1 MLNLLHQFNKKKFM
15 KNKFLG
21 SAFTSYGPFIGT
33 WIIVI
38 SLHILVYLDNP
49 TRFLA
54 GLVTPSIVISML
66 ILMLIALVV
75 GYIIGYIPAF
85 ITGELFLHIF
95 KNKLAKA
102 NLYQV
107 IAYGSLTSFL
117 WTPVLLIF
125 PQFFKEW
132 LKAFLYFHFVFIL
145 PITVICAV
153 IEWKKL
159 KLIDR

>member
-1 MLNLLHQFNKKKFM
+1 M
-15 KNKFLG
+15 KNKILG
-21 SAFTSYGPFIGT
+21 SSFTCYGPFIGT

-38 SLHILVYLDNP
+38 SFHILVYLDHP
-49 TRFLA
+49 SHFLA

-95 KNKLAKA
+95 KNKLANA

>member
-15 KNKFLG
+15 KNKILG
-21 SAFTSYGPFIGT
+21 SAFTCYGPFIGT

-54 GLVTPSIVISML
+54 GLVTPSIVIPML
-66 ILMLIALVV
+66 ILMLIAIVV
-75 GYIIGYIPAF
+75 GYVIGYIPAF

-95 KNKLAKA
+95 KNKLANA

>member
-15 KNKFLG
+15 KNKILG
-21 SAFTSYGPFIGT
+21 SAFTCYGPFIGT

-54 GLVTPSIVISML
+54 GLVTPSIVIPML
-66 ILMLIALVV
+66 ILMLIAIVV
-75 GYIIGYIPAF
+75 GYVIGYIPAF

>member
-1 MLNLLHQFNKKKFM
+1 M
-15 KNKFLG
+15 KNKILG
-21 SAFTSYGPFIGT
+21 SAFTCYGPFIGT

-66 ILMLIALVV
+66 ILMLIAIVV
-75 GYIIGYIPAF
+75 GYVIGYIPAF

-95 KNKLAKA
+95 KNKLANA

>member
-15 KNKFLG
+15 KNKILG
-21 SAFTSYGPFIGT
+21 SAFTCYGPFIGT

-38 SLHILVYLDNP
+38 SLHILLYQDNP

-54 GLVTPSIVISML
+54 GLVTPSIVIPML
-66 ILMLIALVV
+66 ILMLIAIVV
-75 GYIIGYIPAF
+75 GYVIGYIPAF
-85 ITGELFLHIF
+85 MTGELFLHIF

-117 WTPVLLIF
+117 WTPVSLLLS
-125 PQFFKEW
+125 QSSQEW
-132 LKAFLYFHFVFIL
+132 LQPFLYLQFVFIL
-145 PITVICAV
+145 PITVICAI